1 MISTCLIVK
10 DEADYLPTCL
20 ESLKGAD
27 EIVVVDTGSTDN
39 TRQVASTYTDKVF
52 DYDWQDDFSAARNYA
67 KSKAT
72 GDWIYSID
80 ADHINETPMDEIR
93 AEVDRIGDKHSV
105 AFIRL
110 NDHHDAAWLFRN
122 DPTIQWTGKVHETIN
137 LPATVTTSIRQS
149 IRPREAHT
157 ERNLR
162 ILKQSPDTPRTRF
175 YTGREYFDLG
185 NYAEAVHHLTRYLEA
200 PAFPAEQ
207 AEAWLTIAK
216 AEWLQH
222 HGDKAR
228 AACLQAIGTNPDFT
242 EALSFMAEMTFQPLS
257 AKWKRLAEQS
267 TGHDVL
273 FSR

>member
-10 DEADYLPTCL
+10 DEADYLPACL

-39 TRQVASTYTDKVF
+39 TRRIASTY
-52 DYDWQDDFSAARNYA
+52 N
-67 KSKAT
+67 
-72 GDWIYSID
+72 
-80 ADHINETPMDEIR
+80 
-93 AEVDRIGDKHSV
+93 
-105 AFIRL
+105 
-110 NDHHDAAWLFRN
+110 
-122 DPTIQWTGKVHETIN
+122 
-137 LPATVTTSIRQS
+137 
-149 IRPREAHT
+149 
-157 ERNLR
+157 
-162 ILKQSPDTPRTRF
+162 
-175 YTGREYFDLG
+175 
-185 NYAEAVHHLTRYLEA
+185 
-200 PAFPAEQ
+200 
-207 AEAWLTIAK
+207 
-216 AEWLQH
+216 